1 MCYKVQTINISI
13 VTKVK
18 TKDAERKKE
27 EKKNLASQTQPNTNK
42 PNQIAMEN
50 KRKGRKNPN
59 WVAQPNR
66 RERKEKEKSKGKA

>member
-1 MCYKVQTINISI
+1 VQTINISI

-18 TKDAERKKE
+18 TKNAEE
-27 EKKNLASQTQPNTNK
+27 ERRKKNLASQTQPNTHK

-50 KRKGRKNPN
+50 KRKGRKNPD
-59 WVAQPNR
+59 WAAQPNR